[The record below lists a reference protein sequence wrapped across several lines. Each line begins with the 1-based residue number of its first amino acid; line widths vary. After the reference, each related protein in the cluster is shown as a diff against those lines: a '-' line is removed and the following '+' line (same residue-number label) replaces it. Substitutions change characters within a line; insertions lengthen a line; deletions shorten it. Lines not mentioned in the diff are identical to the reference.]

1 MANRDV
7 ADEPNKKPGSP
18 GDNPAHF
25 EESPDIEAA
34 RDQVDEASD
43 EATGYTETEEAGFQE
58 GFTIKSF
65 LGALF
70 VALIMMPGAIYLGLV
85 AGQGLGAAAQWVTI
99 VLFAEVARRSFLP
112 LSRQEI
118 FLLYYIA
125 GGLAYVALG
134 DRGISGGPMGHLIWN
149 QYFIQSPQ
157 AASIAREIPWFAT
170 PQPEAEGILQR
181 NFFTKDW
188 WTPNGGALGVLILTQ
203 ILERVS
209 WIPAGYILFRATSD
223 IERLPF
229 PLASV
234 AASGATALAE
244 ASSKEES
251 WRWRI
256 FSTGTTVGLI
266 FGAFYIAIP
275 VFTGTVFG
283 TAITLI
289 PIPFADF
296 MKSTEQFMPAAP
308 VNLSGDLGKVLIGFV
323 LPLSLVVGTT
333 ISSIVCQ
340 WIGNPILYHA
350 GLLPKWHPGMESIST
365 RIATNFDFWMSA
377 GIGIQIAIAILGIYM
392 VVKATVDAARGKN
405 KDGRGAWNVVPKGR
419 GDTPATVKW
428 AAMVWFGA
436 TVAYIA
442 TTHWLLPTFPLWLL
456 VVYGL
461 VWTPINSFIAA
472 RMFGLTS
479 QGVNFPFLKEL
490 TVMKS
495 GYQGVDVWFAPLPLH
510 DYGHFAQSF
519 REVELTKTKF
529 TSIIKA
535 ELLMFPLILIGGLLY
550 WQFIW
555 HTSPIPSAQY
565 PFAQKLWPI
574 AATNQAIFNQINKPD
589 GATFVLSAFKP
600 AIIGGGTVAAL
611 ALYGVM
617 FAAKAPVLAF
627 YGAAGGANAFP
638 GDTIP
643 MLFGGL
649 LSKFYFEKK
658 IGTQKWRDYA
668 PVLLAGFACGTGLVS
683 MAAIALALISKAV
696 QPLPF

>member
-1 MANRDV
+1 MADLF
-7 ADEPNKKPGSP
+7 NKPVDKSDDTP
-18 GDNPAHF
+18 HI

-34 RDQVDEASD
+34 REQVDEASD
-43 EATGYTETEEAGFQE
+43 LNTGYVEDEPDGFKE
-58 GFTIKSF
+58 GFTIKSI

-118 FLLYYIA
+118 YLLYYIA

-134 DRGISGGPMGHLIWN
+134 DRGISGGPMGVLIWN
-149 QYFIQSPQ
+149 QYFVQSPQ
-157 AASIAREIPWFAT
+157 AANIAREIPDWVT
-170 PQPEAEGILQR
+170 PQPEAVGIIQR
-181 NFFTKDW
+181 TFFQGAWFHPDW
-188 WTPNGGALGVLILTQ
+188 AKPIGVLILTQ

-223 IERLPF
+223 VERLPF

-251 WRWRI
+251 WRWRV
-256 FSTGTTVGLI
+256 FSTGTTIGLI

-275 VFTGTVFG
+275 VLTGTIFG
-283 TAITLI
+283 TAVTLI

-296 MKSTEQFMPAAP
+296 MKSTETFMPAAP

-323 LPLSLVVGTT
+323 LPFSMVVGTT
-333 ISSIVCQ
+333 ISSVVCQ
-340 WIGNPILYHA
+340 WFGNPVLYNM
-350 GLLPKWHPGMESIST
+350 GLLPKWHPGMESINT

-377 GIGIQIAIAILGIYM
+377 GIGIQIAIALIGLYIII
-392 VVKATVDAARGKN
+392 KATIDAARGKAG
-405 KDGRGAWNVVPKGR
+405 DRGAWDVVPKGR

-428 AAMVWFGA
+428 AALVWFGA
-436 TVAYIA
+436 TIAYIA
-442 TTHWLLPTFPLWLL
+442 TSHWLLPTFPLWLL

-490 TVMKS
+490 TIMRS

-510 DYGHFAQSF
+510 DYGHLAQSF
-519 REVELTKTKF
+519 REIELTKTKF
-529 TSIIKA
+529 TSVIKA
-535 ELLMFPLILIGGLLY
+535 ELLMFPLIIIGGLLY

-565 PFAQKLWPI
+565 PFAQRLWPI
-574 AATNQAIFNQINKPD
+574 TATNQAIFNQINKPD
-589 GATFVLSAFKP
+589 GATFVLDALKP
-600 AIIGGGTVAAL
+600 PIIAGGTVAAL
-611 ALYGVM
+611 VLYGVM
-617 FAAKAPVLAF
+617 FAAKAPLLAF

-638 GDTIP
+638 GDTLP

-658 IGTQKWRDYA
+658 IGTHKWRDYA
-668 PVLLAGFACGTGLVS
+668 PVLLAGFSCGTGLIS
-683 MAAIALALISKAV
+683 MGAIALALIAKAV

>member
-1 MANRDV
+1 MADNQNNRSDS
-7 ADEPNKKPGSP
+7 AGGS
-18 GDNPAHF
+18 ARF
-25 EESPDIEAA
+25 EESEDIESA
-34 RDQVDEASD
+34 RERVDETADVGEDMES
-43 EATGYTETEEAGFQE
+43 EFKE
-58 GFTIKSF
+58 GFTIKSI

-85 AGQGLGAAAQWVTI
+85 AGQGLGSAAQWVTI

-118 FLLYYIA
+118 YLLYYIA

-134 DRGISGGPMGHLIWN
+134 DRGISGGPMGNLIWN

-170 PQPEAEGILQR
+170 PQPESAGIVQR
-181 NFFTKDW
+181 SFLHRDW
-188 WTPNGGALGVLILTQ
+188 WTPHGGAMGMLILTQ

-251 WRWRI
+251 WRWRV
-256 FSTGTTVGLI
+256 FSTGTIIGLI

-275 VFTGTVFG
+275 VFTSTVFG
-283 TAITLI
+283 TAVTLI

-296 MKSTEQFMPAAP
+296 MKSTETFMPAAP

-323 LPLSLVVGTT
+323 LPYSMVVGTT
-333 ISSIVCQ
+333 VSSILCQ
-340 WIGNPILYHA
+340 WIGNPILYRM
-350 GLLPKWHPGMESIST
+350 GMLPKWHPGMESINT

-377 GIGIQIAIAILGIYM
+377 GIGIQIAIAIIGLYM
-392 VVKATVDAARGKN
+392 VVKATVDAARGGG

-419 GDTPATVKW
+419 GDSPATIKW
-428 AAMVWFGA
+428 AFGVWFGA
-436 TVAYIA
+436 TIAYIA
-442 TTHWLLPTFPLWLL
+442 TTHFLIPMFPLWLL

-461 VWTPINSFIAA
+461 VWTPLNSFIAA
-472 RMFGLTS
+472 RMYGLTS
-479 QGVNFPFLKEL
+479 QGINFPFLKEL

-495 GYQGVDVWFAPLPLH
+495 NYQRVDVWFAPLPLH
-510 DYGHFAQSF
+510 DYGYLAQSF

-535 ELLMFPLILIGGLLY
+535 ELLMFPLILIGGFLY

-589 GATFVLSAFKP
+589 GASFVLSAFKP
-600 AIIGGGTVAAL
+600 LIIVGGGVVAMM
-611 ALYGVM
+611 LYAIMIAV
-617 FAAKAPVLAF
+617 KAPILAF
-627 YGAAGGANAFP
+627 YGAAGGANAYP

-643 MLFGGL
+643 MLFGGI
-649 LSKFYFEKK
+649 LSKYYFAKK
-658 IGTQKWRDYA
+658 IGEQKWRDYA
-668 PVLLAGFACGTGLVS
+668 PVLLAGFACGTGLIS
-683 MAAIALALISKAV
+683 MGAIALALISKAV